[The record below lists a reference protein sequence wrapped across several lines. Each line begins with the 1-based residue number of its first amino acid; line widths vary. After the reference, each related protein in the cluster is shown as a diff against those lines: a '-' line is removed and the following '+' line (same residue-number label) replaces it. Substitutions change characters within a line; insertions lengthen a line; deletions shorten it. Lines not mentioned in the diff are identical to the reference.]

1 MPKTAAPGTIE
12 IPGIDTFD
20 ANAMPDPFDGRDLAY
35 RPRLDVL
42 PSLIDRRQG
51 RHVYQ
56 QSGQSCT
63 GHAVAAVIN
72 HVLKARAARARVSP
86 YMLYRLARRYDEFP
100 GDADAGSSLR
110 GAFKGWFNHG
120 AALEQTWPA
129 LNLQPEPDVDDPTNL
144 ASWRDRPLGAFYRVN
159 AFRLDDV
166 QSAITELSAI
176 AVSGVIHDGWKT
188 PVPRRKGSEVVHVIT
203 RPVNAKVVGGHA
215 YCFVGYNEIGFL
227 VQNSWGTG
235 WGNGGFA
242 TLPYE
247 DWLDSA
253 YDAWVARPGVPQTP
267 FYSGRSRTAVG
278 TGGELVTGAAP
289 DLRRLAYHVVNTG
302 NDGALSSTGK
312 FVSTP
317 AQVDRVIEHMGAWH
331 DFMLQEGTASRRNV
345 VLWAHG
351 GGVAEQSGLQIAQ
364 RHLNWWL
371 NQGVYPI
378 TMVWETGPFESLRS
392 ALEDAVRGVLP
403 AGGVGFDLMEQ
414 LDRLVEGICRRRLR
428 WGWREMKENA
438 ERASVAM
445 PGSAVVPGA
454 RLLVDRL
461 AAYVAGNGAGNVRI
475 HLAGHSAGSVYQAA
489 MLGAFADAGLK
500 VDTLTWLA
508 PAITVERFRERVLPH
523 LGNAGIVRRFSCFNL
538 SDALEL
544 DDSIDPVYH
553 KSAVY
558 LVARGVEDGLD
569 GTVSEVPVLG
579 LTKYWSAAG
588 PAGQTLLEEVEAR
601 GGQLVVARSA
611 APTDARTDA
620 MTHAAFDEDSP
631 TMTSVV
637 MRILG
642 VTTSPDAHAYQP
654 YAPLRD
660 PDKAPWSAAAG
671 AVRSGAAGAGGAA
684 GAAAAAAGPA
694 SRRRSAATPGRER
707 DGGRSRGARA
717 SQPSRAPRPSRA
729 RSRREAAAADVPPMA
744 GGPPMMGGAAV
755 GDAPDAAEGAP
766 AAEVLA
772 PGQTPLVVSAE
783 APDARPEAP
792 PKPAADDPIPEV
804 AVAPRSG
811 SPILDI
817 LAATGWEAVD

>member
-1 MPKTAAPGTIE
+1 MPKTASPGAIE
-12 IPGIDTFD
+12 IPGVDTFD
-20 ANAMPDPFDGRDLAY
+20 ANAMPDPFDSRDLVY
-35 RPRLDVL
+35 RSRLDVL
-42 PSLIDRRQG
+42 PRIIDGRTG

-120 AALEQTWPA
+120 AALEGAWPA
-129 LNLQPEPDVDDPTNL
+129 LDVQPEPDVDDPANL

-176 AVSGVIHDGWKT
+176 AVSGVIHEGWKT
-188 PVPRRKGSEVVHVIT
+188 PVPRRKGSEVVHVVT

-215 YCFVGYNEIGFL
+215 YCLVGYNEIGFL
-227 VQNSWGTG
+227 VQNSWGTS

-302 NDGALSSTGK
+302 NDGALSSAGK

-317 AQVDRVIEHMGAWH
+317 AQVDRVVEHMGAWH
-331 DFMLQEGTASRRNV
+331 EFMRTEGTATKRHV

-378 TMVWETGPFESLRS
+378 TMVWETGPFETLRS
-392 ALEDAVRGVLP
+392 ALDDAVRGVLP

-438 ERASVAM
+438 ERASEAM

-454 RLLVDRL
+454 RVLVDQL
-461 AAYVAGNGAGNVRI
+461 AAYVARHGASNVRI

-489 MLGAFADAGLK
+489 MLGALADAGLK

-508 PAITVERFRERVLPH
+508 PAITVQRFRERVLPR
-523 LGNAGIVRRFSCFNL
+523 LGAGGIVRRFSCFNL

-544 DDSIDPVYH
+544 DDAIEPVYH

-579 LTKYWSAAG
+579 LTKYWSVAG

-601 GGQLVVARSA
+601 GGQLIVARSA

-631 TMTSVV
+631 TMTSVA

-642 VTTSPDAHAYQP
+642 VTSNPDAHAYQP

-660 PDKAPWSAAAG
+660 PDNAPWSAAAG
-671 AVRSGAAGAGGAA
+671 AVRSGTAGAVGPVGAA
-684 GAAAAAAGPA
+684 RAGVRGAASAPDRGGDDGRDRA
-694 SRRRSAATPGRER
+694 SRASRTARS
-707 DGGRSRGARA
+707 
-717 SQPSRAPRPSRA
+717 PRPSRA
-729 RSRREAAAADVPPMA
+729 RSRREAAAAEAAPMA
-744 GGPPMMGGAAV
+744 GGAPMMGGAMA
-755 GDAPDAAEGAP
+755 GDVPAAAEGAP

-783 APDARPEAP
+783 SPDATPEAP
-792 PKPAADDPIPEV
+792 AAPRAGQPIPEV